1 VKGRNPTTIIFIGKG
16 ERKLVGEMHALGD
29 DDHAFIWGIFCI
41 FHLMEGIYFSYTRL
55 YTMEGV
61 VGHPYFMSMLQYPK
75 LEWRSD

>member
-1 VKGRNPTTIIFIGKG
+1 MCIGKG

-41 FHLMEGIYFSYTRL
+41 FHLMEGVYFSYTIL

-61 VGHPYFMSMLQYPK
+61 VGHPYFMSMLQYPE